1 MKKRLIIAL
10 ALLVLFSTYKSQK
23 IILSNKFNVKEI
35 KIENNFILKEEDI
48 KKDLA
53 FIYESNLVFFD
64 NSQIEK
70 KLKKMDFIESFEI
83 KKIYPNKIKIRIYEK
98 KPIAV
103 LQHKREKYYISE
115 NIQLIKYLDL
125 ENYKNLPIVF
135 GNKENFSKLYKNLK
149 KINFP
154 LDLIAGYYLYESKRW
169 DIETNNQVT
178 IKLPTKNY
186 ITGLKNFM
194 DLRKENNFDKYKV
207 FDYRINGQLILK

>member
-23 IILSNKFNVKEI
+23 IFSSNKFNVKEI
-35 KIENNFILKEEDI
+35 KIENNFILEEEYI
-48 KKDLA
+48 KKNLA
-53 FIYESNLVFFD
+53 FIYKSNLIFL
-64 NSQIEK
+64 NNTQIEEK
-70 KLKKMDFIESFEI
+70 IKKMDFVESFEI
-83 KKIYPNKIKIRIYEK
+83 KKIYPDKIKITVYEK

-115 NIQLIKYLDL
+115 NIELIKYLDL
-125 ENYKNLPIVF
+125 KNYKDLPVVF

-154 LDLIAGYYLYESKRW
+154 LDLVTRYYLYESKRW

-186 ITGLKNFM
+186 ITALKNYM
-194 DLRKENNFDKYKV
+194 ELRKENNFDKYKV

>member
-23 IILSNKFNVKEI
+23 IFSSNKFNVKEI
-35 KIENNFILKEEDI
+35 KIENNFILEEEYI
-48 KKDLA
+48 KKNLA
-53 FIYESNLVFFD
+53 FIYKSNLIFL
-64 NSQIEK
+64 NNTQIEEK
-70 KLKKMDFIESFEI
+70 IRKLDFVESFEI
-83 KKIYPNKIKIRIYEK
+83 KKIYPDKIKITVYEK

-103 LQHKREKYYISE
+103 LQHKRDKYYISE
-115 NIQLIKYLDL
+115 NIELIKYLDL
-125 ENYKNLPIVF
+125 KNYKDLPVVF

-154 LDLIAGYYLYESKRW
+154 LDLVTRYYLYESKRW

-178 IKLPTKNY
+178 IKLPAKNY
-186 ITGLKNFM
+186 ITALKNYM
-194 DLRKENNFDKYKV
+194 ELRKENNFDKYKV

>member
-23 IILSNKFNVKEI
+23 IFSSNKFNVKKI
-35 KIENNFILKEEDI
+35 KIENNFILEEEYI
-48 KKDLA
+48 KKNLA
-53 FIYESNLVFFD
+53 FIYKSNLIFL
-64 NSQIEK
+64 NNTQIEEKIK
-70 KLKKMDFIESFEI
+70 KIDFIESFEI
-83 KKIYPNKIKIRIYEK
+83 KKIYPDKIKITVYEK

-115 NIQLIKYLDL
+115 NIELIKYLDL
-125 ENYKNLPIVF
+125 KNYKDLPVVF

-154 LDLIAGYYLYESKRW
+154 LDLVTRYYLYESKRW

-186 ITGLKNFM
+186 ITALKNYM
-194 DLRKENNFDKYKV
+194 ELRKENNFDKYKV